1 MQHPGAGWEAARLRG
16 CEHLYEEDSAAS
28 PRGKR
33 TGSTSVM
40 IFSRGACVLF
50 SCFSCP
56 HCFRWGWGWGGQCDL
71 DRINTTLQIFL
82 LRASTPSL
90 SEQIN
95 PHGEKIPPLHL
106 VLILHVQC
114 SDGWLL
120 LVSEAP
126 LGSSTP
132 PSRSHRLS
140 AGLMKM
146 KHGVISAS
154 RG

>member
-40 IFSRGACVLF
+40 IFSRGACVMS

-56 HCFRWGWGWGGQCDL
+56 HCFRRRWGWGRGRGGQCDL

-90 SEQIN
+90 SLSKLIHTERKSPRCISFLFCMFSVLT
-95 PHGEKIPPLHL
+95 GGCCWCRRRLLEAALRPP
-106 VLILHVQC
+106 
-114 SDGWLL
+114 
-120 LVSEAP
+120 AP
-126 LGSSTP
+126 IDYP
-132 PSRSHRLS
+132 P
-140 AGLMKM
+140 
-146 KHGVISAS
+146 V
-154 RG
+154 